1 MKWRLFLTYIAVL
14 IPSWALMEYGW
25 RNAFYIGN
33 PYSEF
38 SNIWDMR
45 VIPFIVAAFFTLIIW
60 AIWNFE
66 LRRTEQSK
74 ARSAKTTSQDNSSLE
89 KRKRERLDSVL
100 RDLSD
105 ADLLRLRQRLN
116 DGTINDDALEEGL
129 IGEDGELLY
138 QEKRR

>member
-1 MKWRLFLTYIAVL
+1 MKWRLFLTYIVILVPNSGLLYLAWWYAADIDARL
-14 IPSWALMEYGW
+14 FIESLRFIP
-25 RNAFYIGN
+25 YIA
-33 PYSEF
+33 
-38 SNIWDMR
+38 
-45 VIPFIVAAFFTLIIW
+45 AAFFTLIIW

-105 ADLLRLRQRLN
+105 EDLLRLRQRLN
-116 DGTINDDALEEGL
+116 DGTINEDALEEGL